1 MQSRLEEGKDPAVT
15 LRTSPSR
22 PFPLRLLQFFL
33 LFLVIGIGASI
44 LSMYMIRHF
53 GIHNVALVQSSF
65 NKPCFQQPANTIE
78 SWIRPPSSLLHTMN
92 DTELFWRAS
101 FVPRIK
107 SYPFKRVRKMA
118 FMFLTKGPLP
128 MAPLWEKF
136 FKGHEGLYSIYIHS
150 LPSYTAEFSPSSV
163 FYKRQI
169 PSQVTLFYLNLFLN
183 MVHGIR
189 AAFGTSFTL
198 IFPGM

>member
-1 MQSRLEEGKDPAVT
+1 MQSRMEEGKDPAA
-15 LRTSPSR
+15 LRATPSR

-33 LFLVIGIGASI
+33 VFLVIGLGASF

-53 GIHNVALVQSSF
+53 GIHNMAFVQSTI
-65 NKPCFQQPANTIE
+65 KPCFEQPVTIE

-92 DTELFWRAS
+92 DTELFWRAT

-107 SYPFKRVRKMA
+107 SYPFKRTPKIA

-136 FKGHEGLYSIYIHS
+136 FKGNERLYSIYIHS
-150 LPSYTAEFSPSSV
+150 LPSYSVDFPPSSV
-163 FYKRQI
+163 FHRRQI
-169 PSQVTLFYLNLFLN
+169 PSQV
-183 MVHGIR
+183 
-189 AAFGTSFTL
+189 
-198 IFPGM
+198 